1 MRERSHCNKKSVQGS
16 EQQPL
21 LPATREGPRAATK
34 TQDNLMILKKKK
46 NAAVLTKMSNL
57 ELVILSAAV

>member
-1 MRERSHCNKKSVQGS
+1 MQGS